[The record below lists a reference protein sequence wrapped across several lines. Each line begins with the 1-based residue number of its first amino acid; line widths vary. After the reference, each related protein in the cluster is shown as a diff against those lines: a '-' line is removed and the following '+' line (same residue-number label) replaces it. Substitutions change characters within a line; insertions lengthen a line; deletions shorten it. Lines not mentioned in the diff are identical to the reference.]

1 MAHELEMVE
10 GNAAM
15 AYVGEV
21 PWHGLGV
28 RVPPDLTPKQ
38 MLKAAK
44 LNWEVQKIPGFYTD
58 LKGKQ
63 RPLNQSALVR
73 VSDNKLLDIV
83 SDEWNPVQNHEAF
96 EFFNDFIAAGEMH
109 METAGALYGG
119 KIVWALAKVNDS
131 FELFGGD
138 RVESYLQFSN
148 FHQYGFSTDVRF
160 TAIRTVCNNTF
171 NMALGTK
178 VGRMVKYSHRRVF
191 QPEEVKE
198 VIGITKEKLAKYK
211 EVAAYLGSR
220 KASDE
225 NIVDYF
231 TRIFPVTGSN
241 PDKIVSKNAMLALNL
256 IHLQPGSEFAK
267 GTWWQPFNAVTY
279 ITDHLIGRSA
289 DTRLRSAWYGQNKN
303 LKAKAL
309 ELALK
314 MAKA

>member
-1 MAHELEMVE
+1 MPHELEMVE
-10 GNAAM
+10 GKAAM

-28 RVPPDLTPKQ
+28 RVPADLTPKQ

-58 LKGKQ
+58 LKSKKKELG
-63 RPLNQSALVR
+63 RSALVR

-83 SDEWNPVQNHEAF
+83 SDDWNPVQNEEAF
-96 EFFNDFIAAGEMH
+96 DFFNDFIAAGEMEMH
-109 METAGALYGG
+109 TAGSLYGG
-119 KIVWALAKVNDS
+119 KIVWALAKINDS

-138 RVESYLQFSN
+138 RVEAYMQFSN

-160 TAIRTVCNNTF
+160 TPIRTVCNNTF
-171 NMALGTK
+171 SMALGTK
-178 VGRMVKYSHRRVF
+178 AERMAKYSHRRVF
-191 QPEEVKE
+191 NPDEVKE
-198 VIGITKEKLAKYK
+198 VIGIAKEQLQKYK
-211 EVAAYLGSR
+211 KAAQFLGAH
-220 KASDE
+220 KAKDE
-225 NIVDYF
+225 DIVEYF
-231 TRIFPVTGSN
+231 TRIFPVTGAN
-241 PDKIVSKNAMLALNL
+241 PNKEISKNATLAMTLVQV
-256 IHLQPGSEFAK
+256 QPGSDFAK

-309 ELALK
+309 QLALK
-314 MAKA
+314 MADA